1 MTDMERT
8 LKLAQ
13 ECDEEIHFERK
24 VKRELLR
31 LHDLLGKANALARIR
46 ATRIEELEAQLYA
59 VGAGGVGPL
68 IPVTVQHQD
77 NPNSDNELQRK
88 TGDSVTSSSV
98 PARQAAGLEPV
109 KLHLTMCADQHC
121 PHYATCYRA
130 QAKPAPDQ
138 PFFALSP
145 RDGETCRLY
154 APMRHS
160 NGASALRKDAQ

>member
-8 LKLAQ
+8 LKLAE

-59 VGAGGVGPL
+59 VGAGGVGTQMPVAEPE
-68 IPVTVQHQD
+68 PVT
-77 NPNSDNELQRK
+77 
-88 TGDSVTSSSV
+88 
-98 PARQAAGLEPV
+98 
-109 KLHLTMCADQHC
+109 LHLTMCADQHC
-121 PHYATCYRA
+121 GNYATSYRA

-154 APMRHS
+154 APMRQS
-160 NGASALRKDAQ
+160 DGTSALREDAQ